1 MKRNFIK
8 ILCSAF
14 CLTSAIAITA
24 HAMSTDTDSQQ
35 QILVVYYSLTGNTA
49 EVADAIVSYTGAD
62 VFEIKTV
69 AEYPTDSGERKKL
82 IQSDIDAGRL
92 PKINAGPNNLQK
104 YDVIF
109 VGSPVWAN
117 GLSLP
122 VQAFLQNNNLSG
134 KHVYPFVSHAGG
146 GSGNS
151 FNDVA
156 KYCAGCIVYTN
167 GWSSWGGGRQRGIN
181 RWIDEILDK
190 E

>member
-24 HAMSTDTDSQQ
+24 HARSTDTDSQQ

-109 VGSPVWAN
+109 IGSPVWAN

-122 VQAFLQNNNLSG
+122 VQAFLTNNNLSG
-134 KHVYPFVSHAGG
+134 KRVYPFISHAGG
-146 GSGNS
+146 GRGDS
-151 FNDVA
+151 FKDVA
-156 KYCAGCIVYTN
+156 KYCTGCIVDTDC
-167 GWSSWGGGRQRGIN
+167 WTSWGGGKQRVID
-181 RWIDEILDK
+181 RWIDKKLNAE
-190 E
+190 